1 MIRGKKFNCIIFATV
16 LIIFNIFCSNI
27 YASEENI
34 DDKAVVFLLDAS
46 GSMNTN
52 DPTKLA
58 LDSVMQ
64 VIYSLPSNYK
74 VSVVAYS
81 DDVILKT
88 NLVDSKKRLSLSK
101 KVNSIPY
108 YGYTNATA
116 GLKSA
121 LEILSG
127 VNDGHIIMLSDGEIL
142 LSNKEK
148 TNEAEK
154 EFKEQ
159 VKLAKSKN
167 IKVDFI
173 SFIDKNLIG
182 STIGSISKQTG
193 GKAYYAPKATD
204 IQNIIDEILEHNLNI
219 KKSTLGLIESDG
231 KTQNITVNFPFKNIS
246 KARILLTSSKPITNL
261 VADFGAE
268 KSYQDSGKR
277 YSLIELNNP
286 TTESVNITVDSQQGS
301 KIKVELIPE
310 YLADIKSTVKYKD
323 EFSLDRKS
331 DYYIRTANITF
342 DFLDKANKNKRIFDD
357 KKFENEVLYAN
368 INGDTKEL
376 KLIDG
381 QANYSIK
388 VSEPQDI
395 KVRFVFKNFP
405 ANVLGNKNVSLS
417 LEKPPLLERL
427 NIVSYFVVALMLLIL
442 FMAFIVLKKKKKEEL
457 QSVHIKKIKE
467 QKNIEKIETKTN
479 SYKGKLNIYITKNKS
494 GIDILPLTFNL
505 FRVTNGRKLSLSEI
519 LNDLKVEE
527 AFEGS
532 DKIIFK
538 PCENKNILI
547 QNNSNCTVIK
557 NRELILKNTS
567 VEIFIDSKIDII
579 FEDEKSEMMI
589 QYKDIQK

>member
-52 DPTKLA
+52 DPAKLA

-64 VIYSLPSNYK
+64 VIYSLPSDYK
-74 VSVVAYS
+74 VAVVAYS
-81 DDVILKT
+81 DDVLLNT
-88 NLVDSKKRLSLSK
+88 GLVDSKNRLSLSK
-101 KVNSIPY
+101 KVNGIPY

-116 GLKSA
+116 GLKNA
-121 LEILSG
+121 LEMLSQ
-127 VNDGHIIMLSDGEIL
+127 VNDGHIIILSDGEIL

-148 TNEAEK
+148 TNKAEK

-173 SFIDKNLIG
+173 SFIDKSLIG
-182 STIGSISKQTG
+182 STIGSISKETG

-204 IQNIIDEILEHNLNI
+204 IQNIIDEILENNLNI

-231 KTQNITVNFPFKNIS
+231 KTHNIKVNFPFKNIS
-246 KARILLTSSKPITNL
+246 KARILLTSRKPITNL

-395 KVRFVFKNFP
+395 KVRFIFKNFP

-467 QKNIEKIETKTN
+467 QKNIEKIETNTN